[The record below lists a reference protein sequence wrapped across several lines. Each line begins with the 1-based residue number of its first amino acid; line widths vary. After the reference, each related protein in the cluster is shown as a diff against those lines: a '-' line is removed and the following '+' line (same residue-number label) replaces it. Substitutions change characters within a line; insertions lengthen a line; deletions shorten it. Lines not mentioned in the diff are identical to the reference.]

1 MALTYVF
8 GHRNPDTDS
17 VCSAISFS
25 YLKNALGE
33 NTVPRVL
40 GHINKESKF
49 VLNYFGIK
57 EPEYLNNAKVQ
68 IRNVHYNKG
77 TYVDEKMSIKEVID
91 YLLAKKLTAVPVI
104 DERHHL
110 VSLITLKEIAML
122 FINTVKN
129 TLNTSYDKLL
139 KSLNGKEI
147 TRFDE
152 EFAGT
157 MMVASYQSS
166 TFMEQVNLK
175 PSDILI
181 IGDRHKVLEYG
192 LKNKISLIILTN
204 NFSLSDDLLQL
215 AKENKVN
222 VISSS
227 MDTYNTCNAISLSN
241 YVNTIILNRNPSVV
255 HENDYLT
262 EFVEM
267 AHKQG
272 FSNYPVL
279 NKKGECLGMIKVTE
293 AGKYDK
299 MSIILVDHNQLDQSV
314 PGIEEANIKEII
326 DHHNL
331 GTIGTNVPIN
341 FRSMPVGCT
350 CTILYYLY
358 LENHIKIPKEIA
370 GLMLSAILSD
380 TLIFQSPTTTEK
392 DIEAAN
398 NLAKICQLDIKEY
411 GYQMLKAGSSISNM
425 TVDEVIFQDF
435 KSYKISNTNLGI
447 SQIITM
453 DFERIKQNIDAYVK
467 KLEEIS
473 KGQYEIVTIF
483 ITDIIKNG
491 SYVLYNESAKD
502 IIMDSYDLQEITE
515 GIFIPN
521 LISRKKQM
529 LPKLMETLEKRG

>member
-17 VCSAISFS
+17 VCSAISLS

-33 NTVPRVL
+33 ETTPRVL
-40 GHINKESKF
+40 GHINKETKF
-49 VLNYFGIK
+49 VLNYFKVK

-91 YLLAKKLTAVPVI
+91 YLLEKKLTAVPVVSQN
-104 DERHHL
+104 HKL

-129 TLNTSYDKLL
+129 NLNTSYDQIL

-147 TRFDE
+147 TRFKE
-152 EFAGT
+152 EFDGT

-166 TFMEQVNLK
+166 TFMEQINLK

-192 LKNKISLIILTN
+192 LLNKISLIVLTN
-204 NFSLSDDLLQL
+204 NFSLSPDLLEL
-215 AKENKVN
+215 AKENKVS

-241 YVNTIILNRNPSVV
+241 YVKTIILNHNPSIV
-255 HENDYLT
+255 HDSDYLT

-293 AGKYDK
+293 AGEYDK
-299 MSIILVDHNQLDQSV
+299 MPIILVDHNQLDQSI

-331 GTIGTNVPIN
+331 GAIGTNVPIN
-341 FRSMPVGCT
+341 FRSMPVGST

-358 LENHIKIPKEIA
+358 LENNVEIPFEIA
-370 GLMLSAILSD
+370 GIMLSAILSD

-398 NLAKICQLDIKEY
+398 SLAKICNLDIKEY
-411 GYQMLKAGSSISNM
+411 GYKMLKAGSSLDSMSI
-425 TVDEVIFQDF
+425 DEVIFQDF
-435 KSYKISNTNLGI
+435 KSYNISDTTLGI

-453 DFERIKQNIDAYVK
+453 DFERIKNDLDKYVK
-467 KLEEIS
+467 KLDEIS
-473 KGQYEIVTIF
+473 KGQYEVVTIF

-491 SYVLYNESAKD
+491 SYILYNQSAKD
-502 IIMDSYDLQEITE
+502 IIMDSYDLDSLEE
-515 GIFIPN
+515 GMFIPN

-529 LPKLMETLEKRG
+529 LPKLMETLEKRN

>member
-1 MALTYVF
+1 MALTYIF

-17 VCSAISFS
+17 VCAAISLS
-25 YLKNALGE
+25 YLKNTLND
-33 NTVPRVL
+33 NTTPRVL
-40 GHINKESKF
+40 GHINKETKF
-49 VLNYFGIK
+49 VLDYFKVK

-77 TYVDEKMSIKEVID
+77 TFVYDTMSIKEVID
-91 YLLAKKLTAVPVI
+91 YLLAKKLTAVPVV
-104 DERHHL
+104 DENKKL

-129 TLNTSYDKLL
+129 TLTTSYDQLL
-139 KSLNGKEI
+139 KSLGGKEI
-147 TRFDE
+147 TRFKE
-152 EFAGT
+152 EFDGT

-166 TFMEQVNLK
+166 TFMEQVSLK
-175 PSDILI
+175 SSDILI
-181 IGDRHKVLEYG
+181 MGDRHKVLEYG
-192 LKNKISLIILTN
+192 IKNKISLIVLTN
-204 NFSLSDDLLQL
+204 NFSLPDDLLEL
-215 AKENKVN
+215 AKQNKVS
-222 VISSS
+222 VISSP

-241 YVNTIILNRNPSVV
+241 YVKTIILNHDPKVV
-255 HENDYLT
+255 HDLDYLT
-262 EFVEM
+262 DFVEM

-279 NKKGECLGMIKVTE
+279 NKKGDCLGMIKVTE

-299 MSIILVDHNQLDQSV
+299 MPIILVDHNQLDQSV
-314 PGIEEANIKEII
+314 PGIEEASIVEII

-331 GTIGTNVPIN
+331 GAIGTNVPIN

-358 LENHIKIPKEIA
+358 LENKVEIPRDMA
-370 GLMLSAILSD
+370 GIMLSAILSD

-398 NLAKICQLDIKEY
+398 NLAKICQLDINDY
-411 GYQMLKAGSSISNM
+411 GYQMLKAGSSIENM
-425 TVDEVIFQDF
+425 SIDEVIFQDF
-435 KSYKISNTNLGI
+435 KSYKIGNNTLGI

-453 DFERIKQNIDAYVK
+453 DFEKIKQDLEAYVD
-467 KLEEIS
+467 KLDEIA
-473 KGQYEIVTIF
+473 KGQYDVVTIF

-491 SYVLYNESAKD
+491 SYVLYNRQAED
-502 IIMDSYDLQEITE
+502 IIIDSYDLKDIEE
-515 GIFIPN
+515 GLFIPN

-529 LPKLMETLEKRG
+529 LPKLMETLEKKG

>member
-425 TVDEVIFQDF
+425 TVDEV
-435 KSYKISNTNLGI
+435 
-447 SQIITM
+447 
-453 DFERIKQNIDAYVK
+453 
-467 KLEEIS
+467 
-473 KGQYEIVTIF
+473 
-483 ITDIIKNG
+483 
-491 SYVLYNESAKD
+491 
-502 IIMDSYDLQEITE
+502 
-515 GIFIPN
+515 
-521 LISRKKQM
+521 M
-529 LPKLMETLEKRG
+529 LM

>member
-1 MALTYVF
+1 MSVTYIF

-17 VCSAISFS
+17 VCSAISLS
-25 YLKNALGE
+25 YLKNALGD

-40 GHINKESKF
+40 GHINKETKF
-49 VLNYFGIK
+49 VLDYFNVK
-57 EPEYLNNAKVQ
+57 EPEYLNNAKIQ

-77 TYVDEKMSIKEVID
+77 TYVYDKMSIKEVID
-91 YLLAKKLTAVPVI
+91 YMLEKKLTAVPVV
-104 DERHHL
+104 DENKKL
-110 VSLITLKEIAML
+110 ISLITLKEIALL

-147 TRFDE
+147 IRFRE
-152 EFAGT
+152 EFDGT
-157 MMVASYQSS
+157 MMVASYQSQ

-181 IGDRHKVLEYG
+181 MGDRHKVLEYG
-192 LKNKISLIILTN
+192 ILNKISLIVLTN
-204 NFSLSDDLLQL
+204 NFSLPDDLLEL
-215 AKENKVN
+215 AKKNKVS
-222 VISSS
+222 VISSP

-241 YVNTIILNRNPSVV
+241 YVRTIILNHNPSVV
-255 HENDYLT
+255 YDRDYLT
-262 EFVEM
+262 DFIEM

-279 NKKGECLGMIKVTE
+279 NKKGDCLGMIKVTE
-293 AGKYDK
+293 AGEYDK
-299 MSIILVDHNQLDQSV
+299 MPIILVDHNQLDQSI
-314 PGIEEANIKEII
+314 PGIEEANIMEII

-331 GTIGTNVPIN
+331 GAIGTNVPIN

-358 LENHIKIPKEIA
+358 LENKIDIPFDIA
-370 GLMLSAILSD
+370 GIMLSAILSD
-380 TLIFQSPTTTEK
+380 TLIFQSPTTTDK
-392 DIEAAN
+392 DREAAQ
-398 NLAKICQLDIKEY
+398 NLAKICQLDISDY
-411 GYQMLKAGSSISNM
+411 GYQMLKAGSSIENM
-425 TVDEVIFQDF
+425 SIDDIIFQDF
-435 KSYKISNTNLGI
+435 KSYKISNTTLGI

-453 DFERIKQNIDAYVK
+453 DFEHIKKNIDDYVK
-467 KLEEIS
+467 KLDEIA
-473 KGQYEIVTIF
+473 KGQYEVVTIF

-491 SYVLYNESAKD
+491 SYVLYNSQARD
-502 IIMDSYDLQEITE
+502 IILDSYDLEDISE
-515 GIFIPN
+515 GTFIPN

>member
-1 MALTYVF
+1 MSLTYIF

-17 VCSAISFS
+17 VCSAISLS

-33 NTVPRVL
+33 NTTPRVL

-49 VLNYFGIK
+49 VLNYFNVK

-77 TYVDEKMSIKEVID
+77 TYVNEKMSIKEVID
-91 YLLAKKLTAVPVI
+91 YLLAKKLTAVPVVS
-104 DERHHL
+104 ENHKL

-129 TLNTSYDKLL
+129 TLWTSYDQLL

-147 TRFDE
+147 TRFKDE
-152 EFAGT
+152 FDGT

-175 PSDILI
+175 ASDILI

-192 LKNKISLIILTN
+192 LNNKISLIVLTN
-204 NFSLSDDLLQL
+204 NFSLSPDLLEL
-215 AKENKVN
+215 AKKNKVS

-241 YVNTIILNRNPSVV
+241 YVKTIILNHNPSIV
-255 HENDYLT
+255 HDSDYLT
-262 EFVEM
+262 EFIEM

-279 NKKGECLGMIKVTE
+279 NKKGDCLGMIKVTE
-293 AGKYDK
+293 AGEYDK
-299 MSIILVDHNQLDQSV
+299 MPIILVDHNQLDQSI

-331 GTIGTNVPIN
+331 GAIGTSVPIN
-341 FRSMPVGCT
+341 FRSMPVGST

-358 LENHIKIPKEIA
+358 LENKVKIPKDIA
-370 GLMLSAILSD
+370 GIMLSAILSD
-380 TLIFQSPTTTEK
+380 TLIFQSPTTTDK

-398 NLAKICQLDIKEY
+398 NLAKICNVDIKEY
-411 GYQMLKAGSSISNM
+411 GYQMLKAGSSIKNM
-425 TVDEVIFQDF
+425 TIDEVIFQDF
-435 KSYKISNTNLGI
+435 KSYKISSATLGI

-453 DFERIKQNIDAYVK
+453 DFDCIKEQLDDYVK
-467 KLEEIS
+467 KLDEIS
-473 KGQYEIVTIF
+473 KGQYDVVTIF

-491 SYVLYNESAKD
+491 SYILYNQNAQD
-502 IIMDSYDLQEITE
+502 IIKDSYDLNTLEE
-515 GIFIPN
+515 GTFIPN

-529 LPKLMETLEKRG
+529 LPKLMETLEKRN

>member
-1 MALTYVF
+1 MALTYIF

-17 VCSAISFS
+17 ICASISLS

-33 NTVPRVL
+33 NTTPRSL
-40 GHINKESKF
+40 GHVNKETKF

-77 TYVDEKMSIKEVID
+77 TYVYDKMSIKEVID
-91 YLLAKKLTAVPVI
+91 YLLEKKLTAVPVV
-104 DERHHL
+104 DDNKRL

-129 TLNTSYDKLL
+129 TLKTSYDELL
-139 KSLNGKEI
+139 KALDGKEI
-147 TRFDE
+147 IRAKE
-152 EFAGT
+152 EFDGT

-192 LKNKISLIILTN
+192 LSNKISLIVLTN
-204 NFSLSDDLLQL
+204 NFSLSPDLLEL
-215 AKENKVN
+215 AKKNNVS
-222 VISSS
+222 VISSP

-241 YVNTIILNRNPSVV
+241 YVKTIILNHNPSVV
-255 HENDYLT
+255 RENDYLT
-262 EFVEM
+262 EFIEM

-279 NKKGECLGMIKVTE
+279 NKRGECLGMIKVTE
-293 AGKYDK
+293 AGEYDK
-299 MSIILVDHNQLDQSV
+299 MPIILVDHNQLDQSV

-341 FRSMPVGCT
+341 FRCMPVGST

-358 LENHIKIPKEIA
+358 LENNISIPRNIA
-370 GLMLSAILSD
+370 GIMLSAILSD
-380 TLIFQSPTTTEK
+380 TLIFQSPTTTSK
-392 DIEAAN
+392 DIEVGEA
-398 NLAKICQLDIKEY
+398 LAKICELDIKEY
-411 GYQMLKAGSSISNM
+411 GYKMLKAGSSIKNM
-425 TVDEVIFQDF
+425 DIDEVIFQDF
-435 KSYKISNTNLGI
+435 KSYKIGSATLGI

-453 DFERIKQNIDAYVK
+453 DFDDIKKDLDDYVK
-467 KLEEIS
+467 KINEIA
-473 KGQYEIVTIF
+473 KGQYEVVVVF

-491 SYVLYNESAKD
+491 SYVLYDSSSKD
-502 IIMDSYDLQEITE
+502 IVLDSYDLKELEE
-515 GIFIPN
+515 GTFIPN

-529 LPKLMETLEKRG
+529 LPKLMETLEKQV